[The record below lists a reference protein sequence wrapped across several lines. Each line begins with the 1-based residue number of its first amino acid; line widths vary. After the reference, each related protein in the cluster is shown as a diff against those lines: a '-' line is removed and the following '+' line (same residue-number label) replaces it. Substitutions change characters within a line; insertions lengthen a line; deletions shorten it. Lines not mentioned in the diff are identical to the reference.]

1 MAERVRIMTHNV
13 WNCDANCP
21 KWQEKGEDC
30 SAAAR
35 VGAHLRVYRETM
47 PDVIGGQEVSA
58 LMADLMKEG
67 FQKEAVSYTLIWGRF
82 TASQMANAVYDNV
95 VIDAECAGHVF
106 RANHSEIKFPG

>member
-35 VGAHLRVYRETM
+35 VGALLRVYRETL
-47 PDVIGGQEVSA
+47 PDIIGGQEVSA
-58 LMADLMKEG
+58 LMTVAAAVLSQAVVSFGIVSCSCVRRHINMQARDTFLMRYSW
-67 FQKEAVSYTLIWGRF
+67 A
-82 TASQMANAVYDNV
+82 
-95 VIDAECAGHVF
+95 
-106 RANHSEIKFPG
+106 